1 MNGYIPYGQTQPY
14 QGTQYFPQ
22 PQGNVYLVNNSLE
35 VANVPMGAGL
45 SMVLCPSEGTMY
57 LKTLQGGAPTLIVYS
72 IAPYEQKAEEAPTR
86 DYGAEIA
93 ELKAQIEALSKEVV
107 SVNFSN
113 PLQALM
119 MMGQTQSMGANPL
132 QQMMGMGMPQ
142 KQPIDPNRF
151 SHAAGKLDK
160 QALANLVTQARQQ
173 GISEEEIEAGLNF
186 LLKLR

>member
-1 MNGYIPYGQTQPY
+1 MNGYIPYNQTQPY

-72 IAPYEQKAEEAPTR
+72 IAPYEQKPEETPAH

-93 ELKAQIEALSKEVV
+93 ELKAQIEALSKKVKGG
-107 SVNFSN
+107 SFS
-113 PLQALM
+113 
-119 MMGQTQSMGANPL
+119 
-132 QQMMGMGMPQ
+132 
-142 KQPIDPNRF
+142 
-151 SHAAGKLDK
+151 
-160 QALANLVTQARQQ
+160 
-173 GISEEEIEAGLNF
+173 E
-186 LLKLR
+186 LL